1 MRLPTRR
8 KRDPKK
14 KKKIKRR
21 QKSKY
26 DIGEAGGSDASQAKG
41 RNGL

>member
-8 KRDPKK
+8 KRDQKK
-14 KKKIKRR
+14 KKKKRR
-21 QKSKY
+21 QKSNY

-41 RNGL
+41 RKGL